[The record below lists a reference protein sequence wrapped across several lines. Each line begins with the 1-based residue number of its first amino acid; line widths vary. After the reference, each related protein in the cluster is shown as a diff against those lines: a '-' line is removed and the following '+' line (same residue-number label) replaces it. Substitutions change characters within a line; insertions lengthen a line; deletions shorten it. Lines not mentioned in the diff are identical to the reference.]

1 MKLDYSPAVSAP
13 RRTVRRTLVIATT
26 CAVFLTAVAT
36 REGIA
41 NRKSLAPPDL
51 PPELTTVLDSAAGNE
66 FSKEVQAALADPLE
80 APPASEW
87 QTVIVA
93 RGQTLSDIFEQNGL
107 GFSEAMAVVRLG
119 KDAARLKSLRTG
131 DTLLLKKTPDDKLG
145 ELSFELDETSTLNV
159 RRNADDVFEATIVA
173 AELERRQTQ
182 AAAVIENSLFLD
194 GQRAG
199 LSSRLLMDMAQMFG
213 YDIDFALDL
222 RRGDR
227 FAVIYDE
234 LYKNGEK
241 LRDGDIVAAEFVNR
255 GKSYRAVRYTDTDG
269 KVAYYTPSGES
280 LRKAFMRTPVDFVRI
295 SSGFNLNRRHP
306 ILNTIRA
313 HKGVDYAA
321 STGTPIKATGD
332 GHVEFIGTKS
342 GYGRVIILKHGSQY
356 TTLYA
361 HMSRYREGL
370 KVGARVRQGQVIGY
384 VGATGLATAPHLH
397 YEFRSNGVHKNPLS
411 VLLPRSNP
419 LGKAQLAAWRAET
432 TPVLAQLDTLS
443 QSQVAQASAAT
454 SSGTAGSDTA
464 GSAGGSP

>member
-51 PPELTTVLDSAAGNE
+51 PPELTTVLDEAVGNE
-66 FSKEVQAALADPLE
+66 FSQEVQAALADPLE

-87 QTVIVA
+87 QTVIVT
-93 RGQTLSDIFEQNGL
+93 RGQTLSDIFERNGL

-131 DTLLLKKTPDDKLG
+131 DTLLLKKTPDDKLE
-145 ELSFELDETSTLNV
+145 ELSFELDETNTLNV
-159 RRNADDVFEATIVA
+159 RRNSDDAFEATIVA
-173 AELERRQTQ
+173 AELGRRQTQ
-182 AAAVIENSLFLD
+182 VAAVIENSLFLD

-255 GKSYRAVRYTDTDG
+255 GKSFRAVRYTDTDG
-269 KVAYYTPSGES
+269 KVAYYTPNGES

-295 SSGFNLNRRHP
+295 SSGFNLKRRHP

-332 GHVEFIGTKS
+332 GNVEFIGTKS

-361 HMSRYREGL
+361 HMSRYRAGL

-419 LGKAQLAAWRAET
+419 LGKAQLAAWRTET
-432 TPVLAQLDTLS
+432 ADVLAKLDTIG
-443 QSQVAQASAAT
+443 QSQVAKAQSVT
-454 SSGTAGSDTA
+454 ESSNDDGE